1 MAVKASCIGGG
12 QTVSLETIQHIMQST
27 IKDQFVEFDPD
38 FIYLGQTDYSR
49 YYTSEIPLQ
58 NIKGVPI
65 VMLVS

>member
-1 MAVKASCIGGG
+1 
-12 QTVSLETIQHIMQST
+12 MQST